1 METKLGK
8 IKSCELVIQDYGIGF
23 MFELS
28 LENGSSGVLDTT
40 NMWKTVREV
49 KQRIEATHNHYKWT
63 VQDRDNQMILAV
75 DNINQLMNAA
85 KVYKFSDLKNV
96 PVEVTLDGVS
106 LVSFRVLTEV
116 L

>member
-23 MFELS
+23 VFDLS
-28 LENGSSGVLDTT
+28 IDGGSSGVIDST

-75 DNINQLMNAA
+75 DNINQLMNDA
-85 KVYKFSDLKNV
+85 KVCKFSDLKNI
-96 PVEVTLDGVS
+96 PIEVTLDGFN
-106 LVSFRVLTEV
+106 LVSFRILTEV

>member
-23 MFELS
+23 VFDLS
-28 LENGSSGVLDTT
+28 IESGSSGVIDST

-49 KQRIEATHNHYKWT
+49 KQRIEATHNGYKWT
-63 VQDRDNQMILAV
+63 VEDRNNCLIASV
-75 DNINQLMNAA
+75 DHINQLMNDA
-85 KVYKFSDLKNV
+85 KVYKFSDLKDV
-96 PVEVTLDGVS
+96 PIEVTLDGFS
-106 LVSFRVLTEV
+106 LVSFRILTEV